1 MTTSCSDSGWLHV
14 LLSRTEMTELSLGI
28 SAAGSCASAARAKGR
43 RPALLHT
50 PGGRGQVACRASPSL
65 VGGGRAPTLP
75 GESQGQPCPGAGP
88 HHCWLH
94 GGVEDGRG
102 RPCPAHM
109 AGEEVAP
116 GSQCWF
122 PRLCRVWDKV
132 PE

>member
-28 SAAGSCASAARAKGR
+28 SAAGSCASAARAKGDAR
-43 RPALLHT
+43 LTSHT
-50 PGGRGQVACRASPSL
+50 WGSWAGSLQGCSLPGW
-65 VGGGRAPTLP
+65 GGRAPTLP

-94 GGVEDGRG
+94 GGVEDGRD

-122 PRLCRVWDKV
+122 PGLCRVWDKV
-132 PE
+132 PG